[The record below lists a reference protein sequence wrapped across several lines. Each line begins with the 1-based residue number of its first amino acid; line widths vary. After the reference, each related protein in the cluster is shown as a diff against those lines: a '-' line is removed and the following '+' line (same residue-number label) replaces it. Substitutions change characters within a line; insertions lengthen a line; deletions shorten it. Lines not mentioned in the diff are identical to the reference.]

1 MNREFDAV
9 IVGSGFGGAMTARTL
24 VEAGWSVLLV
34 ERGGWVERGPKAVR
48 PENFAIL
55 SPHYARDAG
64 YLVRDGASPLQH
76 PAGAVFC
83 VGGPS
88 VFYGGVSLRFREHDF
103 LPAPEIAGS
112 SGAEWPI
119 GYADLEPFYSMAERI
134 IGVAGATGHDR
145 TEPYHGSGYLAEP
158 AALSPLSERI
168 AAAALDLGLQP
179 FRLPMAI
186 HADGD
191 VQRSGC
197 VRCGTCDGFA
207 CAIGAKNDL
216 ATRVIAPMLRAGL
229 SLLPHTAV
237 TRLVARQGR
246 IEAVECLDLTTLR
259 RFMVRG
265 RQVILAAGALAT
277 PHLLLASG
285 LDRANPAGRVVGR
298 YLTRHINS
306 AVFGLLPRPVARD
319 RFVKQLGI
327 HDYYRGDIGRDVP
340 PGPLGGIQSLATPP
354 LTVVRTQV
362 PAPVG
367 WIAGMLLDRTAGL
380 LTIAED
386 QPRQEN
392 GVALDLN
399 RTDGAGLPGLVIT
412 HCYSPRDLAADRA
425 LRRRTRRI
433 LRGAGAMA
441 FYHHAIRTFSHALG
455 TVRMGNDERTAPLD
469 GFGRF
474 RGIENLTIADG
485 SALPSSAAVNPS
497 LTIAANAL
505 RIAAHLAVTVSVGAV
520 RQRVPA

>member
-1 MNREFDAV
+1 MDREFDAV
-9 IVGSGFGGAMTARTL
+9 IVGSGFGGAMTARIL
-24 VEAGWSVLLV
+24 VEAGWAVLLV

-64 YLVRDGASPLQH
+64 YVVRDGSGPLQ
-76 PAGAVFC
+76 PVGAVFC

-88 VFYGGVSLRFREHDF
+88 VFYGGVSFRFREPDF
-103 LPAPEIAGS
+103 HPSPEITGS

-119 GYADLEPFYSMAERI
+119 DYAHLEPFYSMAERI
-134 IGVAGATGHDR
+134 IGVAGVAGQDR
-145 TEPYHGSGYLAEP
+145 TEPPHGVGYLAEP
-158 AALSPLSERI
+158 AALSPLSRRI
-168 AAAALDLGLQP
+168 EGAALRLGLHP
-179 FRLPMAI
+179 FLLPMAI
-186 HADGD
+186 YEGGEAR
-191 VQRSGC
+191 RSGC

-216 ATRVIAPMLRAGL
+216 ATRVIAPMLGAGL

-237 TRLVARQGR
+237 TRLVVRQGK
-246 IEAVECLDLTTLR
+246 IQGLECLDLTTLR
-259 RFMVRG
+259 RFVVRG

-285 LDRANPAGRVVGR
+285 LERANPAGRVVGR
-298 YLTRHINS
+298 YLTRHINT
-306 AVFGLLPRPVARD
+306 AVFGLLPRSVARD

-327 HDYYRGDIGRDVP
+327 HDYYGGDTGRDAP

-362 PAPVG
+362 PALVG
-367 WIAGMLLDRTAGL
+367 WMAGMLLDRTAGL

-386 QPRQEN
+386 QPRREN
-392 GVALDLN
+392 GVALDPD
-399 RTDGAGLPGLVIT
+399 RTDGAGLPGLAIT
-412 HCYSPRDLAADRA
+412 HGYSARDIAADRA

-433 LRGAGAMA
+433 LRAAGAVA
-441 FYHHAIRTFSHALG
+441 FYQHPIRTFSHALG
-455 TVRMGNDERTAPLD
+455 TVRMGKDEQSAPLD

-474 RGIENLTIADG
+474 RGIENLTVADG
-485 SALPSSAAVNPS
+485 SALPTSAAVNPS

-505 RIAAHLAVTVSVGAV
+505 RIATHLAASESARAVGQEVT
-520 RQRVPA
+520 P